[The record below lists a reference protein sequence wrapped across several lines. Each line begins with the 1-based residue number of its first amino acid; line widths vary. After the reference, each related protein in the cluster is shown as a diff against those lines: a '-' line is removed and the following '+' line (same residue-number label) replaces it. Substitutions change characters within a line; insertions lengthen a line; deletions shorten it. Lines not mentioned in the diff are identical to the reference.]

1 MALARPQLDNSE
13 YTVGWITALPHE
25 RAAARA
31 MLDEMHGPPQRR
43 HEKDD
48 NIYDLGSVRREGGQ
62 QHYVVIASLPL
73 GQYGNT
79 AATTAAAQMLSSFPA
94 IKFGLMVGT
103 GGGIWSEKNDIR
115 LGDVVVSKP
124 EGSFGGV
131 KQYDPGKATVDGFQ
145 CFGWLKPP
153 PRVLLNAINAL
164 QGKHDMERSMIPDI
178 LRDMHKKHP
187 LMKQPRTGPD
197 CDPFIHYGTI
207 ASGDKVIKD
216 PQTRDLLAQDCL
228 CFETEAAGLMNDF
241 PCLVIRGI
249 SDYCD
254 SHKNDEWQK
263 YAAATAAAYAKE
275 LLLIIDPADVN
286 KAPRAID
293 GQDRK
298 DRDDILEWITRIDY
312 GHQYSDILKR
322 RWEGTGQWLLDS
334 TEFENWLE
342 SKGQTLFCS
351 GIPGAGKTVLSAI
364 VVDHLC
370 RKFGNDSSI
379 GIAWLFCEYHRHN
392 EQTLEHLLSS
402 LLKQLLKQQ
411 TTLPNCVTELYESH
425 QRRTTRPSIDD
436 IVKLLQSST
445 ANLSRI
451 FVIVDALDECQTTEG
466 CQMDFISEL
475 LTFKDGVK
483 ANLFATSR
491 HIDRIQRK
499 FSRCISLE
507 IKATDEDIRM
517 YLKGQRRRFSQD
529 MVSDELQARIESKV
543 IKASEN
549 MFLLAAFHMNRLVE
563 LKTRQDIINFLESI
577 QESGLDA
584 AYKKTMETI
593 ENQDQNSVS
602 LAKRILAWT
611 IYAKREFSVKELRH
625 VLAVRAGTKRFNPDY
640 MPCATDLLSVC
651 AGLVTDNNESGIIR
665 LIHYTTLEVFR
676 QTGRDW
682 LRDMQA
688 DLAETCLTYL
698 LYDCFR
704 VGTCKANQ
712 AFEANFDFYT
722 YAAENWAGHAGISRP
737 SNAGLA
743 RKEKVQPLLDKFLA
757 TDPLPPSFLYWL
769 FRVKKGI
776 MSMIPGRSP
785 ISDIPKILN
794 LIFSPICWVTVMTG
808 SPSNE
813 DPLEMID
820 DYGGFTFALL
830 EAFISASLEK
840 ARLLLAPCPHPEHWH
855 NLSSLAYEDH
865 PPRDLDDRA
874 LGCRKTFTPEA
885 AKSLRDRE
893 CTISALLRRKPYWA
907 ETHRYRLPN
916 RIPYLHPEE
925 HYFVPEQDRYPLSE
939 QDLYLFVKQH
949 RYLFAKQDRY
959 LPQEPDQ
966 YLFPEQDRD
975 IFFSIENPRLLYRD
989 IISRIDNRYILTS
1002 MIDLQ
1007 YKIHGIAEWL
1017 PFFEI
1022 HDAPRRCLEEIANL
1036 TVILLLRAKTRHGE
1050 WKKEKEELLW
1060 RLLSE
1065 PVHKYQ
1071 EYQYITM
1078 DFLDQ
1083 DPVLLDAIHLGY
1095 NALVFLVC
1103 SGADVNK
1110 TFAWRPLGTALVTA
1124 VVHDLKS
1131 EAPCV
1136 KYLLNHGADS
1146 NQRTNGRE
1154 YGSALVAACALE
1166 RMDALNLLL
1175 QQPNIGVNMEV
1186 MSDSYGTALI
1196 AACAKGNMNALRL
1209 LLQQRNLDV
1218 TLATQFGCYVT
1229 ALVAACANGR
1239 TDALHL
1245 LLQQPN
1251 VDINMATQFGCYGTA
1266 LIAACSNTT
1275 MILEE
1280 SEAMATTVKY
1290 LLKEGAHVN
1299 HSTTGEAG
1307 AKYLTALAAAVDIGI
1322 PRIVQILLKSD
1333 AIADERIKNDMP
1345 SDSSMASRRWGCL
1358 QSQVSHPNTELVPT
1372 DEEWIDQCTLAA
1384 RQLSMAII
1392 YFQLEVD
1399 ASWADEYIP
1408 QALYYLRVFSSVGE
1422 FAAAKIT
1429 LQQFGFGGKDPD
1441 GRMLLSLQTELSES
1455 FKKWD
1460 QVVARLKELILEFD
1474 EGKIPSWQI
1483 DDLDPDFDMLP
1494 YSDYSDEI
1502 SSAPEEW

>member
-1 MALARPQLDNSE
+1 MAAPARLRLDNSK
-13 YTVGWITALPHE
+13 YTVGWIAALPHE
-25 RAAARA
+25 RAAANA
-31 MLDEMHGPPQRR
+31 MLDETHGPPQDR

-48 NIYDLGSVRREGGQ
+48 NIYILGSVHCEGGR
-62 QHYVVIASLPL
+62 QHYVVIAGLPL

-79 AATTAAAQMLSSFPA
+79 AATTTAAQMLSSFPA
-94 IKFGLMVGT
+94 IKFGLMVGI
-103 GGGIWSEKNDIR
+103 GGGIRSERNDIR

-124 EGSFGGV
+124 EGRFGGV
-131 KQYDPGKATVDGFQ
+131 KQYDFGRATVDGFH
-145 CFGWLKPP
+145 CSGWLKPP
-153 PRVLLNAINAL
+153 PRVLLNAIGAL
-164 QGKHDMERSMIPDI
+164 QSKHDMERSMMPDI
-178 LRDMHKKHP
+178 LRDMYSKHP
-187 LMKQPRTGPD
+187 VMKQSRTGPGFVHQGTSNDRLFRSDYHHQREDGSCSACEETGEIAREKRPD

-207 ASGDKVIKD
+207 ASGDMIIRD

-249 SDYCD
+249 CDYCD
-254 SHKNDEWQK
+254 SHKNDQWQK

-275 LLLIIDPADVN
+275 LLLVIDPADVD
-286 KAPRAID
+286 KTPRARD
-293 GQDRK
+293 GQERK

-322 RWEGTGQWLLDS
+322 RCEGTGQWLLDS
-334 TEFENWLE
+334 TKFENWLE

-436 IVKLLQSST
+436 IVELLQSST
-445 ANLSRI
+445 ATLSRI

-475 LTFKDGVK
+475 FTFKDGVK

-563 LKTRQDIINFLESI
+563 LKTKQDIINFLESI

-602 LAKRILAWT
+602 LAKQILAWT
-611 IYAKREFSVKELRH
+611 IYAKREFSVEELRH
-625 VLAVRAGTKRFNPDY
+625 VLAVRAGTKQFNPDY

-651 AGLVTDNNESGIIR
+651 AGLVTDDNESGVIR
-665 LIHYTTLEVFR
+665 LIHYTTLEFFR

-704 VGTCKANQ
+704 IGTCKSNQ
-712 AFEANFDFYT
+712 AFETKFNFYA
-722 YAAENWAGHAGISRP
+722 YAAENWAGHAGISWH

-743 RKEKVQPLLDKFLA
+743 RKDKVQPLLDKFLA

-769 FRVKKGI
+769 FRFKKGI
-776 MSMIPGRSP
+776 MSRFPDSSP
-785 ISDIPKILN
+785 ISDIPEILN
-794 LIFSPICWVTVMTG
+794 LIFSPIRWITEMTG
-808 SPSNE
+808 SPSNG

-820 DYGGFTFALL
+820 NYGGVTFALL

-855 NLSSLAYEDH
+855 NLSSLVYEDH

-885 AKSLRDRE
+885 AKSLRDCE
-893 CTISALLRRKPYWA
+893 YTLFELLRRKPYWA
-907 ETHRYRLPN
+907 GTHGYILPN
-916 RIPYLHPEE
+916 QDRS
-925 HYFVPEQDRYPLSE
+925 EQDRFLFLGSG
-939 QDLYLFVKQH
+939 LYL
-949 RYLFAKQDRY
+949 
-959 LPQEPDQ
+959 LPPEPDRC
-966 YLFPEQDRD
+966 LFLERHGD
-975 IFFSIENPRLLYRD
+975 IIFRRENRHLLHRD
-989 IISRIDNRYILTS
+989 IISMIDNRYVFTS
-1002 MIDLQ
+1002 LIDRQ
-1007 YKIHGIAEWL
+1007 YKIHGFAEWL

-1036 TVILLLRAKTRHGE
+1036 AVILLLRAKTRYGE
-1050 WKKEKEELLW
+1050 WKEEKEELFR
-1060 RLLSE
+1060 RLPSK

-1083 DPVLLDAIHLGY
+1083 DPVLLDVIDLGRD
-1095 NALVFLVC
+1095 ALDFLVR
-1103 SGADVNK
+1103 SGVDVNK
-1110 TFAWRPLGTALVTA
+1110 TFTWHPLGTALVSA
-1124 VVHDLKS
+1124 VVHDLES

-1136 KYLLNHGADS
+1136 EYLLNHGVDS

-1154 YGSALVAACALE
+1154 YGSALVAACALG

-1175 QQPNIGVNMEV
+1175 QQPNIGVNMEIKFGR
-1186 MSDSYGTALI
+1186 YGTAFI
-1196 AACAKGNMNALRL
+1196 
-1209 LLQQRNLDV
+1209 
-1218 TLATQFGCYVT
+1218 
-1229 ALVAACANGR
+1229 AACANGR
-1239 TDALHL
+1239 MDALHL

-1251 VDINMATQFGCYGTA
+1251 VDINMATQFGCYETA
-1266 LIAACSNTT
+1266 LIAACSNTK

-1280 SEAMATTVKY
+1280 GEAMATTVKY
-1290 LLKEGAHVN
+1290 LVKEGAHIN

-1322 PRIVQILLKSD
+1322 PRMVQILLKSD

-1345 SDSSMASRRWGCL
+1345 SDSRMASRRWGCL
-1358 QSQVSHPNTELVPT
+1358 QSQVSHPNTELKHT
-1372 DEEWIDQCTLAA
+1372 DKEWIDQCTLAA

-1392 YFQLEVD
+1392 YLQLEVD

-1408 QALYYLRVFSSVGE
+1408 QALYYLRVFSSVCK
-1422 FAAAKIT
+1422 FAAAEIT
-1429 LQQFGFGGKDPD
+1429 LKQFGFGGKDLD
-1441 GRMLLSLQTELSES
+1441 ARMLLSLQTELSES
-1455 FKKWD
+1455 FQKWN
-1460 QVVARLKELILEFD
+1460 QVVARLKELILEFE
-1474 EGKIPSWQI
+1474 EGRIPPLRQTQT
-1483 DDLDPDFDMLP
+1483 DDFDPHCNMQP
-1494 YSDYSDEI
+1494 YSDISDEI
-1502 SSAPEEW
+1502 SSAPEEG

>member
-1 MALARPQLDNSE
+1 MALAIRQLDKYQ
-13 YTVGWITALPHE
+13 YTVGWIAALPHE
-25 RAAARA
+25 RAAAKA
-31 MLDEMHGPPQRR
+31 MLDETHASLQEKHG
-43 HEKDD
+43 KDD
-48 NIYDLGSVRREGGQ
+48 NSYDLGSISCKSGP
-62 QHYVVIASLPL
+62 HHVVITSLPS

-94 IKFGLMVGT
+94 IKFGLMVGI
-103 GGGIWSEKNDIR
+103 GGGIWSENNDIR
-115 LGDVVVSKP
+115 LGDVVVSNP

-131 KQYDPGKATVDGFQ
+131 KQYNSGKATVDGFQ
-145 CFGWLKPP
+145 CSGWLKPP
-153 PRVLLNAINAL
+153 PRILLNAVHKLRSNHFL
-164 QGKHDMERSMIPDI
+164 QESTIPDK
-178 LRDMHKKHP
+178 LRKMYTEYPGMSK
-187 LMKQPRTGPD
+187 PRTGQGFVHPGTSKDRLFCSEYRHQKGDKNCDACDKTMEIARKERPD

-207 ASGDKVIKD
+207 ASGNMVIKD

-249 SDYCD
+249 CDYCD
-254 SHKNDEWQK
+254 SHKNDEWQN

-275 LLLIIDPADVN
+275 LLQVIDPANVN
-286 KAPRAID
+286 EAPRARD
-293 GQDRK
+293 GQERK

-312 GHQYSDILKR
+312 SHQYSDILKR

-342 SKGQTLFCS
+342 RKGQTLFCS

-445 ANLSRI
+445 ATLSRI

-466 CQMDFISEL
+466 CQMDFISKL
-475 LTFKDGVK
+475 FTFKDGVK
-483 ANLFATSR
+483 ANIFATSR
-491 HIDRIQRK
+491 HIDRIQSK

-517 YLKGQRRRFSQD
+517 YLKGQRRRFSPD

-543 IKASEN
+543 IEASAD

-611 IYAKREFSVKELRH
+611 IYAKRAFSVEELRH
-625 VLAVRAGTKRFNPDY
+625 VLAVRAGTKQFNPDY

-651 AGLVTDNNESGIIR
+651 AGLVTDNNESGVIH
-665 LIHYTTLEVFR
+665 LIHYTTLEFFR
-676 QTGRDW
+676 QTRRDW

-712 AFEANFDFYT
+712 AFEAKFDFYT
-722 YAAENWAGHAGISRP
+722 YAAGNWAGHAGISRP

-769 FRVKKGI
+769 FRFKKGI
-776 MSMIPGRSP
+776 MSRIPSSVP

-794 LIFSPICWVTVMTG
+794 LIFSPICWVTEMTG
-808 SPSNE
+808 SPSNR
-813 DPLEMID
+813 DPLEMMD
-820 DYGGFTFALL
+820 YYGGVTFALL

-874 LGCRKTFTPEA
+874 LGCRKTFTSEA
-885 AKSLRDRE
+885 AKSLRGWE
-893 CTISALLRRKPYWA
+893 STLSALLRRKPCKNG
-907 ETHRYRLPN
+907 L
-916 RIPYLHPEE
+916 I
-925 HYFVPEQDRYPLSE
+925 
-939 QDLYLFVKQH
+939 
-949 RYLFAKQDRY
+949 RYLFPNQDRY
-959 LPQEPDQ
+959 LLPN
-966 YLFPEQDRD
+966 QDR
-975 IFFSIENPRLLYRD
+975 Y
-989 IISRIDNRYILTS
+989 IISG
-1002 MIDLQ
+1002 IDLQ
-1007 YKIHGIAEWL
+1007 YKICGVAQWL

-1036 TVILLLRAKTRHGE
+1036 TVIVLLRTKPYFVE
-1050 WKKEKEELLW
+1050 WTKEKEKLFR
-1060 RLLSE
+1060 RLLLK

-1071 EYQYITM
+1071 EYQYIPM
-1078 DFLDQ
+1078 DFPDQ
-1083 DPVLLDAIHLGY
+1083 DSVLLDFIRLGKD
-1095 NALVFLVC
+1095 ALDFLVR
-1103 SGADVNK
+1103 SGVDVNK
-1110 TFAWRPLGTALVTA
+1110 TFAQHPLGTALAAA

-1136 KYLLNHGADS
+1136 KYLLDHGADS

-1154 YGSALVAACALE
+1154 YGSALVAACALG

-1175 QQPNIGVNMEV
+1175 QQPNLDINM
-1186 MSDSYGTALI
+1186 
-1196 AACAKGNMNALRL
+1196 
-1209 LLQQRNLDV
+1209 
-1218 TLATQFGCYVT
+1218 ATQFGCYGT
-1229 ALVAACANGR
+1229 ALIAACANGR

-1251 VDINMATQFGCYGTA
+1251 LDINMATQFGCYGTA

-1280 SEAMATTVKY
+1280 GEAMATNVKY

-1322 PRIVQILLKSD
+1322 PRMVQILLNSG
-1333 AIADERIKNDMP
+1333 AIADERLKNDMP
-1345 SDSSMASRRWGCL
+1345 SDSWTARRRWGCL
-1358 QSQVSHPNTELVPT
+1358 QSHVSHPNTELERT
-1372 DEEWIDQCTLAA
+1372 DKEWIDQCTLAA

-1392 YFQLEVD
+1392 YLQLEVD

-1408 QALYYLRVFSSVGE
+1408 QALYYLRVFSSVYVGE
-1422 FAAAKIT
+1422 FAAAEIT

-1460 QVVARLKELILEFD
+1460 QVVACLKELTLEFD
-1474 EGKIPSWQI
+1474 EGKIPSRQI